1 MTDCDG
7 ILLSDNIP
15 VSACPPDTDFDGVN
29 DNIDIDID
37 NDGILNCE
45 ESLGDKNLDFSGT
58 VNGDIEGLATFTWDG
73 TSSSGSEPSLGLE
86 TLQAN
91 FRH

>member
-1 MTDCDG
+1 M
-7 ILLSDNIP
+7 IVKVFYLSDNIP

-45 ESLGDKNLDFSGT
+45 ESLGDKNIDFSG
-58 VNGDIEGLATFTWDG
+58 DMMEQLAMMVKI
-73 TSSSGSEPSLGLE
+73 
-86 TLQAN
+86 
-91 FRH
+91 